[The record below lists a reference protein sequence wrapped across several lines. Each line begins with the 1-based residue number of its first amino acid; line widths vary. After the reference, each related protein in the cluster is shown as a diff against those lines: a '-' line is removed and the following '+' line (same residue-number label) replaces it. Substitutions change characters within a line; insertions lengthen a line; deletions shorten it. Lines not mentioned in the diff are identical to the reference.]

1 MRSQEVHPPSTLR
14 IGADVFPEYFALSL
28 DQYHQMIGAGILT
41 DEDKVELLEGHLH
54 QKMPRNPPHRLL
66 VRQTFDMLSQMME
79 PGFHVQAQE
88 PITLSDSEPEPD
100 ISVIRGGVRDFDKR
114 HPGPAE
120 VEMVIEVADASLN
133 RDRTTKLRV
142 YAKAQIAVYV
152 ILILENKSAE
162 VYTNPTVVKGVA
174 TYGKKT
180 LLSPRQSLPV
190 ILGGKKI
197 GSVKLSKL
205 F

>member
-1 MRSQEVHPPSTLR
+1 LR
-14 IGADVFPEYFALSL
+14 IEAEAFPEYFALSL

-54 QKMPRNPPHRLL
+54 QKMPKNPPHASVVSRTQPEVRQVISDQNGRQSVEEYL
-66 VRQTFDMLSQMME
+66 VRVEQ
-79 PGFHVQAQE
+79 

-120 VEMVIEVADASLN
+120 VEMVIEVADASLA

-152 ILILENKSAE
+152 ILILETKSAE

-190 ILGGKKI
+190 ILSGKKI